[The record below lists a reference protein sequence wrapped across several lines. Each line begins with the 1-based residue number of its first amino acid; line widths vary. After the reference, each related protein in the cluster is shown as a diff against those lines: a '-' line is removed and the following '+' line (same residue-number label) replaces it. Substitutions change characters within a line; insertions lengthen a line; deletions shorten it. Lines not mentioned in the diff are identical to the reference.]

1 MLEAIDIFMDSVSKE
16 EVDNVKKIL
25 ERHKDEIKKYE
36 IQGTG
41 VGFKTKNGE
50 ITNKLAIIIYVK
62 KKKNIDE
69 LNKEKTSMI
78 PKEIEGIPT
87 DIVEVPEGF
96 KPR

>member
-1 MLEAIDIFMDSVSKE
+1 MLEDIDIFMESISKE
-16 EVDNVKKIL
+16 EVENVKKIL
-25 ERHKDEIKKYE
+25 QRHKDEIKKYE

-41 VGFKTKNGE
+41 IGFKTKNGE
-50 ITNKLAIIIYVK
+50 RTNKLAIIIYVK